1 VQEVFITFPELRD
14 HGIRASRVSVN
25 KWMDLGIFPPSI
37 RISPNRVGW
46 SIFSIELFKASRP
59 DAREPAPR
67 LWPPRERPVKPV
79 DPAKPVGRPRG
90 SKVVRGPDGR
100 RRLVRP
106 EELREAGDA
115 AA

>member
-1 VQEVFITFPELRD
+1 MQETFVSFPELRG

-67 LWPPRERPVKPV
+67 LWPRRERPVKPV
-79 DPAKPVGRPRG
+79 DPAKPVGRPKG
-90 SKVVRGPDGR
+90 SRVIRGPDGV
-100 RRLVRP
+100 RRLVRA
-106 EELREAGDA
+106 EELAGEADA